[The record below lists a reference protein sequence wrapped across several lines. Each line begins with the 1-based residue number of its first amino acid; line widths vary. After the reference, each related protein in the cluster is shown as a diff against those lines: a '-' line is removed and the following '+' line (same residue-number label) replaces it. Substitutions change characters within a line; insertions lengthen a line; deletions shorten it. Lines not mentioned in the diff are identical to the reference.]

1 MKLFWVLLVF
11 INNQQVSE
19 IAFSDLDTCVEY
31 ATKISQQN
39 NQQVIAGSTYV
50 NALCIPKNREE
61 N

>member
-19 IAFSDLDTCVEY
+19 IAFSDLDTCIEY
-31 ATKISQQN
+31 ATKISKQN
-39 NQQVIAGSTYV
+39 NVQVIAGSSYI
-50 NALCIPKNREE
+50 NALCIPKKREG

>member
-1 MKLFWVLLVF
+1 MLLVF

-19 IAFSDLDTCVEY
+19 IAFSDLETCVDY
-31 ATKISQQN
+31 ATKISKQN

-50 NALCIPKNREE
+50 NALCIPKKREE

>member
-19 IAFSDLDTCVEY
+19 IAFSDLDTCIDY
-31 ATKISQQN
+31 ATKISKQN

-50 NALCIPKNREE
+50 NALCIPKKREE

>member
-19 IAFSDLDTCVEY
+19 IAFSDLDTCIEY
-31 ATKISQQN
+31 ATKISKQN
-39 NQQVIAGSTYV
+39 NVQVIAGSSYI
-50 NALCIPKNREE
+50 NALCIPRKREG

>member
-19 IAFSDLDTCVEY
+19 IAFSDLNTCIEY
-31 ATKISQQN
+31 ATKISKQN
-39 NQQVIAGSTYV
+39 NVQVIAGSTYI
-50 NALCIPKNREE
+50 NALCIPRKREG